1 MPNLRGTD
9 HHDTGG
15 ITPQSRYTLP
25 MPQNYQ
31 AATQGGAQ
39 TVSIDHRD
47 LIMRVTWEFAE

>member
-1 MPNLRGTD
+1 
-9 HHDTGG
+9 
-15 ITPQSRYTLP
+15 